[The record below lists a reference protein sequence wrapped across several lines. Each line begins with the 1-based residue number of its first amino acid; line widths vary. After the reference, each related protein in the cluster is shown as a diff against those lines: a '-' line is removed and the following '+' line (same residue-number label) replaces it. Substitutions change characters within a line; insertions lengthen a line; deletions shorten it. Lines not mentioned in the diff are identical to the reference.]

1 MKLFDDLCGSTVL
14 ITGAT
19 GLIGKSIIYKLL
31 DYNRQVHVPI
41 KIIAVVRSLDKA
53 KKIFKE
59 DVNLD
64 FWVTDICDLKPENRN
79 ADYIIHAASQTSS
92 RAFIENPVET
102 SVTALAGTINIL
114 EFARMNP
121 VKGFAYLSSMEVY
134 GAPTS
139 DEKISETRASN
150 LNTMTVR
157 SCYPE
162 SKRMCESLC
171 ASYMSEYRIPSKIIR
186 LTQTFGPG
194 VEYHDERVF
203 AEFAR
208 CVIENK
214 NIILHTSGDTKRN
227 YLYTDDAVNAVLT
240 VLLRGESGEAYNAAN
255 ESTYC
260 SIYEMAC
267 LVAEKCA
274 KKQIKVIIKADDNAE
289 RLGYAPTL
297 HMNLDTTKLQKLGWQ
312 ASVNLEDMYHNMI
325 LDMCKK
331 TQS

>member
-1 MKLFDDLCGSTVL
+1 MKLIEDLCGSTVL

-19 GLIGKSIIYKLL
+19 GLIGKAIIHKLL

-41 KIIAVVRSLDKA
+41 KIIAVVRSPNKA
-53 KKIFKE
+53 KKIFRE

-64 FWVTDICDLKPENRN
+64 FWVTDICDLKAENRN
-79 ADYIIHAASQTSS
+79 VDYIIHAASQTSS
-92 RAFIENPVET
+92 KAFVENPVET
-102 SVTALAGTINIL
+102 SVTALVGTINTL
-114 EFARMNP
+114 EFARKNP
-121 VKGFAYLSSMEVY
+121 VKSFVYLSSMEVY

-139 DEKISETRASN
+139 DEKISETSASN

-171 ASYMSEYRIPSKIIR
+171 TSYMSEYRIPVKIIR

-194 VEYHDERVF
+194 VEYHDGRVF

-208 CVIENK
+208 CAVENK

-227 YLYTDDAVNAVLT
+227 YLYIDDAVDAVLT

-274 KKQIKVIIKADDNAE
+274 KKQIEVIIKADDGAKN
-289 RLGYAPTL
+289 LGYAPTL

-331 TQS
+331 MQS